1 MYDVVIIG
9 AGASGIM
16 SACLIKE
23 KNPTYN
29 VLLLEKNDKIG
40 KKLLITGNGKCNLGN
55 INFNLDN
62 YNSNIKILENKKEL
76 FDKYIINLEKI
87 GIIIKEDDGR
97 LYPYTNQALSVCKS
111 FERYLNKLGVE
122 IKYNYNVDNVIKK
135 QNIYLINN
143 EISTSNVIIA
153 TGGLSYPKTGST
165 GKGYEILKSFNHT
178 INKTY
183 PALTYLKTNY
193 KYMKEIKGVR
203 FDGNVSLL
211 VDNEVKALE
220 YGQIQFTE
228 NALSGICV
236 FNISSNVKK
245 YLEDNKKVQVKID
258 LAPKLNISDYLY
270 KFIDYKVEDA
280 LSGILNNKLAYA
292 ISKEL
297 KLHGYMIKELNN
309 KQIKGVDNLVHNYLF
324 DIIDVGDFDVAQVTK
339 GGATIS
345 EFTDNLESIYS
356 KGLFAIG
363 EVLDIDGKC
372 GGYNLAWAFIS
383 AIMISEYIGG

>member
-23 KNPTYN
+23 KNPKYN